1 MTDPAQDDVPKLI
14 VKGGPTDGFEF
25 PLHKGMNVLVGSG
38 RLASLRVGGD
48 EVGSAHVRIVWDDNG
63 LSATDNGSATGTF
76 VNGEPVETLVLW
88 DGDRIAFVA
97 KDAKVQ
103 PPQILVRIPL
113 GTVDLP
119 PPPPREAPPR
129 PEAPVRAQPAARRG
143 PMPKSSPSALSLPS
157 LRLPSLPSI
166 DLPSL
171 PQVSPAVLGSAAGGL
186 ALIVALFFL
195 LQRLFWSAPVVSTIQ
210 PAQSEPGRTVTV
222 SGRRFDPEA
231 ARNQVF
237 FGETGVPALASTGG
251 TLTVVVPDAPPTG
264 GQVSVVVQTPRGRSA
279 AMPFQIQTSLLVSG
293 VEPEAA
299 MPGEDVTARGQGF
312 AEGPATVTV
321 GGQPAT
327 VVEARRDGLRF
338 RIPAL
343 EAEPGTAVPVVVR
356 VGSDTAKPVD
366 LVLGRLPIVLA
377 VSPPRGG
384 PGERVTVKGRGF
396 APVPAGNGVTF
407 GGIAALV
414 LTASPRE
421 LVVLAPNPGL
431 QRVQSEANVVV
442 RAGGQ
447 ASTTHAI
454 YTVVR
459 PSGAAYVLR
468 FFPAAA
474 AEGTLV
480 PVHVGTDLGPLLVLA
495 SPAGAPSVAERAI
508 RTAAAL
514 NAAFELASNGGAVVF
529 EARTQP
535 SPGVGV
541 VGAPDL
547 VATVTAEDVA
557 AYGAPAD
564 NQAASP
570 TPAAVAEHWAAL
582 LNDYLSIF
590 VRNEKPFRVLALSP
604 RGRSLVDLRGVLG
617 SRGGIASERV
627 ASLSPDL
634 LTRLREAALSPG
646 GVEPGKAAGAG
657 AAVEGQWDGE
667 TEEPDKG
674 VKPITIHL
682 RVQGTRLEGTLT
694 NRSVSIAMDVPLRD
708 VSFDKGVL
716 RFLVPAGASSRT
728 FIGTLAGASITGTL
742 HASPTGPAVGRF
754 SLHNVP

>member
-1 MTDPAQDDVPKLI
+1 VTDPAQDDVPRLI

-25 PLHKGMNVLVGSG
+25 PLHKGMNLLVGSG
-38 RLASLRVGGD
+38 RLANLRVGGD

-63 LSATDNGSATGTF
+63 ISATDNGSATGTF
-76 VNGEPVETLVLW
+76 VNGDPVETLVLW
-88 DGDRIAFVA
+88 DGDRISFAA
-97 KDAKVQ
+97 KDSKVQ

-119 PPPPREAPPR
+119 PPPPREVQPKPAVR
-129 PEAPVRAQPAARRG
+129 PAQPTARRG
-143 PMPKSSPSALSLPS
+143 PVQKSRPASFSLSS
-157 LRLPSLPSI
+157 LRLPSQPSF

-171 PQVSPAVLGSAAGGL
+171 PRLSPVVVGSAVGGL
-186 ALIVALFFL
+186 ALIVAVFFL
-195 LQRLFWSAPVVSTIQ
+195 LQRVFWSAPAVSAIQ
-210 PAQSEPGRTVTV
+210 PAESEPGRTVML

-237 FGETGVPALASTGG
+237 FGEKGVPALASTGA

-264 GQVSVVVQTPRGRSA
+264 GQVSVVVETPRGRSG
-279 AMPFQIQTSLLVSG
+279 AMPFQIQTSLMVSG

-299 MPGEDVTARGQGF
+299 MPGEEVTARGQGF
-312 AEGPATVTV
+312 AEGPASVTV
-321 GGQPAT
+321 GGQAAT
-327 VVEARRDGLRF
+327 VVAARRDGLRF

-343 EAEPGTAVPVVVR
+343 GAEPGTAVPVVVR

-396 APVPAGNGVTF
+396 AADPAGNGVTF

-414 LTASPRE
+414 LSASPRE

-431 QRVQSEANVVV
+431 QRVRNDADVVV

-447 ASTTHAI
+447 ASTTHAV

-474 AEGTLV
+474 AEATLL
-480 PVHVGTDLGPLLVLA
+480 PVHVATDLGPLLVLA

-508 RTAAAL
+508 RTAASL
-514 NAAFELASNGGAVVF
+514 NAAFDQASNGGAVVF

-541 VGAPDL
+541 AGAPDL
-547 VATVTAEDVA
+547 VAIVAAEDVA
-557 AYGAPAD
+557 AYGAPAESK
-564 NQAASP
+564 AVGP

-590 VRNEKPFRVLALSP
+590 VKNEKPFRLLALSP
-604 RGRSLVDLRGVLG
+604 HGRSLVDLRGVLG
-617 SRGGIASERV
+617 SRNGIASERV
-627 ASLSPDL
+627 ASLSPEL

-646 GVEPGKAAGAG
+646 GVEAGKAGAG
-657 AAVEGQWDGE
+657 AALEGQWDGE
-667 TEEPDKG
+667 TQEQDKG
-674 VKPITIHL
+674 VKPITVHL

-694 NRSVSIAMDVPLRD
+694 NRSLALAMEVALRD

-728 FIGTLAGASITGTL
+728 FIGTLAGPSITGTV